1 MKPFEYPPEQW
12 EARVRAQAYAWRSIF
27 MITASGVLLYVTTGH
42 SQTMKTAWVTDAMSI
57 VPSMALLIAFRSE
70 LEPATEQY
78 PFGRYRVLAVCFLL
92 TATVLLSMGLFLF
105 TESALKLVHAQRPPI
120 GAMVVFGRPIW
131 AGWAMI
137 VALAISMFVG
147 MYAGKIKEPIARTL
161 HSKAIEA
168 ESATNRNEYM
178 SEGAGII
185 GILLVGFGYWWG
197 DALAAALISLQIIME
212 GWQNLQQVIR
222 DLMDEAPTILGSSQF
237 EDLPRRVK
245 QQVERLAWVDAAAV
259 RLREHGHLVTGDV
272 IVVPRR
278 DTDLVTKIADLVADV
293 QTLDWRLHSITVMP
307 VASLDTPAASD
318 SPRRASR

>member
-1 MKPFEYPPEQW
+1 
-12 EARVRAQAYAWRSIF
+12 
-27 MITASGVLLYVTTGH
+27 
-42 SQTMKTAWVTDAMSI
+42 
-57 VPSMALLIAFRSE
+57 LLIAFRRE
-70 LEPATEQY
+70 LEPASEQY
-78 PFGRYRVLAVCFLL
+78 PFGQYRVLAVCFLL
-92 TATVLLSMGLFLF
+92 TAIVLLSMGLFLF
-105 TESALKLVHAQRPPI
+105 AESALKLVHAQRPPI

-222 DLMDEAPTILGSSQF
+222 DLMDEAPTVLGSSQL

-278 DTDLVTKIADLVADV
+278 DTDLVAKIADLVADV
-293 QTLDWRLHSITVMP
+293 QALDWRLHSITVMP